1 LGKTSKPAASDRFTI
16 WSLHAPVRQT
26 MSAIGSVQ
34 KFSHIQFRLSGARHW
49 LKR

>member
-1 LGKTSKPAASDRFTI
+1 MCENFWTLPFCFAANDIALSGNPDRGFC
-16 WSLHAPVRQT
+16 
-26 MSAIGSVQ
+26 GSVQ

>member
-1 LGKTSKPAASDRFTI
+1 L
-16 WSLHAPVRQT
+16 LRQIYLLQV
-26 MSAIGSVQ
+26 SYGSVQ